1 MRPLYQVLSHLLFAS
16 LTHAQFGV
24 QNDRSVLGINNEFS
38 GVCYTYVSVY
48 PVLADPD
55 YITITKPYRG
65 SVTTQYTVPPQ
76 GDEPGIVIV
85 EQPGGSSAPE
95 NVVIPATNDRSYV
108 IIIRPHSGPNPISAP
123 ITQVVPPRS
132 GQPGQIIIETPETRV
147 GDATPGVLQP
157 LTLEPKELSGY
168 VTVLQPLTGTLA
180 SLQLITIS
188 PTGTN
193 RGSVII
199 NVPTSALNGGSL
211 QGLTIEPAQDGDY
224 VTVIEPAGTAF
235 RGTVPI
241 RLTVPPSN
249 GNPGTVIIQTPVPGT
264 LRPLALEP
272 LTPNTLGAL
281 GLAGQTIT
289 LQPADATGYVTIIEP
304 AEGSVTPTAPIR
316 TTIPPTGTKPGTVL
330 IQTPPGW
337 NDGGDGTAFQPT
349 RTRPQGSVSY
359 TTITRGVPMGLG
371 GSGSGSDGGSNGG
384 SGSGDGSGDVQ
395 GQPGQGGDDDSGPRQ
410 TLTIPPEGGN
420 PGTVLVL
427 TPEDPNNPQTG
438 DDGDG
443 DNGAQATGGSSGESQ
458 GGSGGGSGSSSG
470 GNGQSGSGGSSNN
483 GGSGGGSNGGSGSSP
498 GQGGSSSNGGSSG
511 TNDDPAKGGVQGSG
525 SGSGGD
531 DGDSA
536 SGKGGS
542 SGSNNGNNSGNGG
555 SSSSGGSDT
564 AGSGGSGGTQGG
576 AQGGS
581 DSEGGQGGSGTRSAS
596 SSSST
601 KGASSGGSGGSDGPT
616 SGDTESEGGGSE
628 GGSDSGNG
636 SSGGTGST
644 SGGKGSS
651 GDGDGDTGSGGN
663 NAGGGANGGSGQS
676 SSSRRGS
683 NSGRSSSR
691 APIVRTS
698 PSTYVVTSSSTV
710 FTITADVVETLTN
723 VEPQRTRRSTI
734 SGRLTAG
741 VEGLGGGGTAATD
754 RTTFRRPSNSRSTG
768 SAAGTAGGAA
778 SGVESDSPQT
788 TQAPGS
794 PSSTRRAGASSS
806 SGYTGTVDT
815 RVRPGGSGLSSTRSR
830 TSTSGQASRTSNG
843 ETTIVDSGP
852 VVTNDPGSDAE
863 EATSSVGNAAQSSS
877 TRSAQR
883 SSASQSTSAQRP
895 IAETSSSGAR
905 FTARPAVISTNPG
918 DDEAG
923 GTSQAS
929 QRSSRATN
937 SVSGVVE
944 GEPGSTAAGN
954 GGAASGDDE
963 ATSQASRASSGSQST
978 SAVGAGSSSVAARS
992 SATTSGGT
1000 SPGANTRDSGSSSTS
1015 GAAAGSSGSRT
1026 STGPPDGSSVTDAGS
1041 SQSDAARGSSAG
1053 TSTAPQGAG
1062 QSSGTSRTSEEINF
1076 ETLIGTQSVPESERV
1091 EQPGD
1096 TSLTRSATSSG
1107 ARLTGQPAAGV
1118 GGSTNIGPN
1127 SETTAV
1133 DDEGAVTTSSGEALT
1148 GGPVAGAAS
1157 GSAGESSVSNDSDAE
1172 TSAASRDS
1180 GDPGSETVSDD
1191 ARETGDSTGT
1201 TLPEDGNTS
1210 LISPQVPVP
1219 TDPLPES
1226 ESSSQ
1231 SLTGGVEDIPAIS
1244 DSSFESPELPL
1255 PTAVSTGPLP
1265 DSNLLSTATDEES
1278 SGASPGFEVPTGSQA
1293 APSDDGGV
1301 DPGSG
1306 DTATDVPTGSETSEP
1321 DSSSDSADDEASET
1335 DSGDPDETGTGA
1347 SGGATQSG
1355 SSGNGDDGGAS
1366 TTNEAG
1372 SEPSETDADAESES
1386 SDPNATADGSGPG
1399 AGPTTDEDGLTIT
1412 DASGGNPTAIIP
1424 ADNSLTTDA
1433 PDGALA
1439 TITVFRAGRGPARTT
1454 LYVPPQ
1460 ASNDPWTVVI
1470 ETPVSETQSEAATAR
1485 GDDDVLATTSAIGG
1499 NTNVTIFRAGSSPAR
1514 RTLYVPPRFAN
1525 EPGTIVIETPTG
1537 TDLPATATA
1546 AETGFET
1553 AGVRPN
1559 ITVYSSGTAS
1569 SRITIYVP
1577 PTASGGDGYIII
1589 ETPVSE
1595 ADTDATESA
1604 EDGSGPT
1611 AGTPAGI
1618 ANVTVY
1624 SSGTASERRTIYI
1637 PPTASGEAG
1646 TIIIETPVSEPDA
1659 GETGDSDGG
1668 SQTTGLE
1675 PGVRP
1680 NVTVYSSGTASERI
1694 TLYIPPTASGEAG
1707 TIIIQTPV
1715 SDEDSNTITGGP
1727 GDESG
1732 STATSDDTTAVTIYT
1747 EATGSIG
1754 TTRYISPTASGEL
1767 GTYIIETLASEADEE
1782 TASNDSAEAT
1792 GPEVSITPV
1801 PTNEVSQGGSGNVT
1815 LYRAGEGSERS
1826 TIFIPP
1832 ETTGDPWTIVIET
1845 PISQTELVETGT
1857 VPGFQT
1863 TVSAIT
1869 GSANLTIFRAG
1880 AASTRT
1886 TLYIAPKTSGAPG
1899 TVIIETPVPR
1909 TQTGLTA
1916 NPEAQ
1921 PTPGAGSN
1929 TTIFVPGTGPGR
1941 TTYYVPPSDPN
1952 DPGTVY
1958 VETPVSGAET
1968 QEPTDGPSATGDVED
1983 TIVAATTVTIFSG
1996 GPGSVTRTV
2005 YVPPT
2010 ASGEAGTLYI
2020 ETPTGSEATASGEEV
2035 ISATRT
2041 VTVYTGVPGSVT
2053 RTVYVPPTAIG
2064 EPGTLFIETP
2074 VDGTQ
2079 ATVTDDEGAISAA
2092 TTVTIFSGV
2101 PGSVTRSVYV
2111 PPTASGEAGTMY
2123 IETPTGGAEAT
2134 ASGDEDVISAAT
2146 TVTIFS
2152 GGPASV
2158 TRTVYIP
2165 PTASG
2170 EAGTLIIETPTEEAA
2185 LTATD
2190 DGGEDAISAAT
2201 TVTVFSGG
2209 PASVTRTVYIPPTAS
2224 GEAGTLIIETP
2235 TDGPEASPTG
2245 NGSAEETEDSTETG
2259 APTEAEEEAISAATT
2274 VTIFSGGPAAV
2285 TRTTYIPP
2293 TASGEAGTLVV
2304 VTPTGGSDADPT
2316 STAGEES
2323 ETDSVTDAEEITAR
2337 TTVTIFSG
2345 GSGSA
2350 TRTIY
2355 IPPTASDEAGTLI
2368 VETPTSGPDSN
2379 DDSSITGTGAS
2390 GPTAIITPE
2399 GPGNVTIYSG
2409 GPASSTTTRF
2419 IPPTAS
2425 GEPGTVVIETPTAG
2439 PQATGIGNVTIVTG
2453 GPATVTQTRYIPAT
2467 VTDEPGTIVIET
2479 PTSQVD
2485 EEGGPGN
2492 TTIYSAVSATGTR
2505 TIYIPPT
2512 VSGEPGTVIIETPA
2526 VRAVTVYTDGPAS
2539 TTRTLTIPGTASG
2552 DPDTILIETPTSG
2565 SGSGPANVTVYT
2577 GVSATFATT
2586 RFVPGTASDDPGTF
2600 IVETPIGSLTYVT
2613 VYSGGPGTAV
2623 TTIYLT
2629 PSESGDSTTM
2639 IIQTPTQGPDE
2650 ESATDSNESVTASET
2665 GSQIAT
2671 PSSAGNVTIYSGG
2684 PGTVRQTIYIPPT
2697 ASGEQGT
2704 VIIETPTSVPDV
2716 EASETIAPSGI
2727 RNVTIV
2733 SGGPGTAT
2741 RTIYIPPTASGEA
2754 GTVLIETPTGSD
2766 DDNSAT
2772 ETSEEAE
2779 ATTIAPTVS
2788 GGNVT
2793 IISGGPVSVTRT
2805 VYIPPTASGEP
2816 GTVIIETPTGGEES
2830 EAPETG
2836 TITEAPGSSATR
2848 RGNVTIYTQAP
2859 GTAGGTF
2866 YFPPDDPEE
2875 SGTVIIETLPGDVE
2889 ETSAESEG
2897 PVTETAGGRVN
2908 TTIFS
2913 GGPVTAP
2920 RTLYISATISGEPD
2934 TVLVETPTTGPE
2946 AEASESATG
2955 QRYTTIFGGGSGT
2968 ATRTIT
2974 IPATVSGE
2982 LDTVLIETPTGGAPE
2997 VTITRGGSVSVA
3009 TTITIPGA
3017 PGEPDTVLIESPTE
3031 SGDAEVSESANGP
3044 GEVTST
3050 RGGLVTAAT
3059 TITIP
3064 GQSGQPDTV
3073 IIETPTVGAPDVT
3086 ITRGGPVS
3094 IATTVTIPGAPGEP
3108 DTVLVETP
3116 IGSADG
3122 EPSVTGSGAGEVT
3135 STRGGPV
3142 TAATTITIPGISGQ
3156 PDTVIIETPTTA
3168 SDGEESTAT
3177 GDGPVEVTST
3187 RGGSVTAA
3195 TTITIPGESGQ
3206 PDTVII
3212 ETPTRSSDTETT
3224 ETGGSPGEVTST
3236 RGGPVTAATTITI
3249 PGESGEPDTVIVE
3262 TPTRSNEPSVTGG
3275 VQAIT
3280 STRGGPVTAATTI
3293 TIPGESGQ
3301 PDTVIVETPQSSD
3314 EVEPSA
3320 TEGSQDEV
3328 TITRGGPVTAATTV
3342 TIPGVSGGP
3351 DTVYI
3356 ETPSEASTG
3365 TATAEEV
3372 TITRGGPVT
3381 AATTVTIP
3389 GVSGGPDTVFI
3400 ETPTQSSDEP
3410 GGTAVQEV
3418 TITRGGPVT
3427 VATTVTIAGVS
3438 GGPDTIYIETP
3449 TRSPAGTAGV
3459 DEVTI
3464 TRGGPVTAATT
3475 VTIPGVS
3482 GGPDTVFIETPTQ
3495 SSDGPT
3501 GTGVPEVTIT
3511 RGGPVT
3517 APITVTV
3524 PGVSGGPD
3532 TVYIEV
3538 PTESVGTGA
3547 VQEVTITRGGP
3558 VTAATTVTIPG
3569 GAGEPDTV
3577 YIETPTES
3585 ADGGSETPVT
3595 GAVQDVTITRGGPV
3609 TAATTVTVPGVSGGP
3624 DTVYIEIPTGSA
3636 AGGTEPPVTGAVQE
3650 VTITR
3655 GGPVT
3660 AATTI
3665 TIPGASGEPDT
3676 VLVEVPI
3683 ESAEQSSETGSVRE
3697 VTITRGGP
3705 VTAAT
3710 TLTIPG
3716 ESGGPDTV
3724 LVEIPT
3730 SSSSDDNEPSITGS
3744 VREVTIT
3751 RGGPV
3756 TAATTLT
3763 IPDGSTQGEVTITR
3777 GGPVTAATTITIP
3790 GASGQPDTVVVEI
3803 PTESGSESSET
3814 DGGQEE
3820 VTVTRGGPVTA
3831 ATTITLPGVSGGPD
3845 TVIIETPTES
3855 AIEPS
3860 ETDDLQEEVTITQG
3874 GPVTA
3879 ATTITVPGLSGEP
3892 DTVIIETPTGAFESP
3907 NNALANVTVYSG
3919 GPVSVTRTIY
3929 FPPDTSGQ
3937 AGTIVIETPD
3947 GSSPTETA
3955 RGPGN
3960 VTIYTGVAGT
3970 ATRTVFIPA
3979 TASGEPGTVLIETPT
3994 GSSVGEE
4001 TTGSLVATAT
4011 GPLTTS
4017 EGRPNTTIFSGGS
4030 GSSTRTVYF
4039 PLASDDP
4046 DGPGTVVI
4054 ETPTSGS
4061 EEEDPEATSSV
4072 ISTGGP
4078 ANITRIVG
4086 GPASVTTTIYIPP
4099 TASGEPGVVI
4109 IETPTSGPEDETTA
4123 SESAANT
4130 AFPVGRQNVTLY
4142 SGGPGTVVTTIYYP
4156 PASSDPDEPGTVVI
4170 QTPTAGTGEET
4181 PSTSAS
4187 EAATPIQNIT
4197 RIVGGPASVTTTIYI
4212 PPTASGEPG
4221 VVIIETPTTGPDDEE
4236 TSSASITATSSD
4248 EEATG
4253 IPNVTR
4259 YVGGPASI
4267 TTTIY
4272 IPPAS
4277 SGEPGTVLIQ
4287 TPSAAP
4293 DETTTSTALTESP
4306 SDVPNVTRYIDG
4318 PASVTTTYTIPPAS
4332 SGEPGT
4338 VVIQTPSASPGES
4351 EASASATEIPNVTR
4365 YIGGPASVTTTYTI
4379 PPASPGEPGTVVIQ
4393 TPTASPEESATSSP
4407 SAEAPTEIPNVTRYV
4422 GGPAS
4427 VTTTY
4432 TLPPASS
4439 GEPGTVVIQTP
4450 SASPA
4455 AETTSSREAVTSVE
4469 SPSAIQNVTRF
4480 VGGPESVTT
4489 TIYIPPAASGEPG
4502 TVLIQTP
4509 SSAPEET
4516 SSSAAASTTRPP
4528 AVAQNT
4534 TIFGGGAGSTTR
4546 TIYIPPASEGEP
4558 GTVLIETPTDSPAA
4572 STTPI
4577 SGAPAGIPT
4586 TSTPI
4591 VAGTNI
4597 TIFRAAPPTATAGRT
4612 LYDPPTAAGEPGTV
4626 IVETMVVSSTSGS
4639 AAPLSM
4645 EAPVFTTLSGS
4656 STSSAAAGPSST
4668 TSAAAVTPTTTS
4680 SAIASPPATS
4690 SSAAAAA
4697 ASSSSSA
4704 AAAAASSSSAAA
4716 AASSSSS
4723 TAAAA
4728 SSSSSAA
4735 AAAASSSSSAAAAGS
4750 SSSSVAA
4757 AVSSTSSAAA
4767 PAATSSSSAS
4777 GAAASSSSAAAGAAS
4792 SSSSAAAA
4800 AASSSSSAAA
4810 AAASSTSSAAPAPV
4824 TTSSTSVAAPVVTT
4838 SSSAAVPVVATSS
4851 SSTTSTSMMPQL
4863 AFGPTFD
4870 CDGFGYTVQSLLAN
4884 TLTRVN
4890 LVTGQR
4896 TDIRTGIGPGGPING
4911 IGFNRLDNYIYGFYQ
4926 QPLVNALLCGLL
4938 GCKRSGLI
4946 RIAKDGRWEVLDLVI
4961 GTNAIS
4967 MGDVDDQGRF
4977 WVSEG
4982 GGKWWCIDLR
4992 PTSNTFGQLLSSG
5005 TSATNLLSGV
5015 GDWAYVPGGGNYLY
5029 AVQASVIESG
5039 LLRTNIVRWS
5049 LTTQKWERFQSYPNL
5064 ILTTLNLVWGAVMA
5078 APDGTLF
5085 AQETVLGQ
5093 TWKFTLGSTANPT
5106 AIPGGA
5112 ILNLLGSDGA
5122 RCAGTLVS

>member
-1 MRPLYQVLSHLLFAS
+1 M
-16 LTHAQFGV
+16 
-24 QNDRSVLGINNEFS
+24 I
-38 GVCYTYVSVY
+38 
-48 PVLADPD
+48 VLADPD

-95 NVVIPATNDRSYV
+95 NVVIPATDDRSYV

-359 TTITRGVPMGLG
+359 TTITRG
-371 GSGSGSDGGSNGG
+371 
-384 SGSGDGSGDVQ
+384 
-395 GQPGQGGDDDSGPRQ
+395 QGGDDDSGPRQ

-427 TPEDPNNPQTG
+427 TPEDPNNPQT
-438 DDGDG
+438 
-443 DNGAQATGGSSGESQ
+443 
-458 GGSGGGSGSSSG
+458 
-470 GNGQSGSGGSSNN
+470 
-483 GGSGGGSNGGSGSSP
+483 
-498 GQGGSSSNGGSSG
+498 
-511 TNDDPAKGGVQGSG
+511 
-525 SGSGGD
+525 
-531 DGDSA
+531 
-536 SGKGGS
+536 
-542 SGSNNGNNSGNGG
+542 
-555 SSSSGGSDT
+555 
-564 AGSGGSGGTQGG
+564 
-576 AQGGS
+576 
-581 DSEGGQGGSGTRSAS
+581 
-596 SSSST
+596 
-601 KGASSGGSGGSDGPT
+601 
-616 SGDTESEGGGSE
+616 
-628 GGSDSGNG
+628 
-636 SSGGTGST
+636 
-644 SGGKGSS
+644 
-651 GDGDGDTGSGGN
+651 
-663 NAGGGANGGSGQS
+663 
-676 SSSRRGS
+676 
-683 NSGRSSSR
+683 
-691 APIVRTS
+691 
-698 PSTYVVTSSSTV
+698 
-710 FTITADVVETLTN
+710 
-723 VEPQRTRRSTI
+723 
-734 SGRLTAG
+734 
-741 VEGLGGGGTAATD
+741 
-754 RTTFRRPSNSRSTG
+754 
-768 SAAGTAGGAA
+768 
-778 SGVESDSPQT
+778 
-788 TQAPGS
+788 
-794 PSSTRRAGASSS
+794 
-806 SGYTGTVDT
+806 
-815 RVRPGGSGLSSTRSR
+815 
-830 TSTSGQASRTSNG
+830 
-843 ETTIVDSGP
+843 
-852 VVTNDPGSDAE
+852 
-863 EATSSVGNAAQSSS
+863 
-877 TRSAQR
+877 
-883 SSASQSTSAQRP
+883 
-895 IAETSSSGAR
+895 
-905 FTARPAVISTNPG
+905 
-918 DDEAG
+918 
-923 GTSQAS
+923 
-929 QRSSRATN
+929 
-937 SVSGVVE
+937 
-944 GEPGSTAAGN
+944 
-954 GGAASGDDE
+954 
-963 ATSQASRASSGSQST
+963 
-978 SAVGAGSSSVAARS
+978 
-992 SATTSGGT
+992 
-1000 SPGANTRDSGSSSTS
+1000 
-1015 GAAAGSSGSRT
+1015 
-1026 STGPPDGSSVTDAGS
+1026 
-1041 SQSDAARGSSAG
+1041 
-1053 TSTAPQGAG
+1053 
-1062 QSSGTSRTSEEINF
+1062 
-1076 ETLIGTQSVPESERV
+1076 
-1091 EQPGD
+1091 
-1096 TSLTRSATSSG
+1096 
-1107 ARLTGQPAAGV
+1107 
-1118 GGSTNIGPN
+1118 
-1127 SETTAV
+1127 
-1133 DDEGAVTTSSGEALT
+1133 
-1148 GGPVAGAAS
+1148 
-1157 GSAGESSVSNDSDAE
+1157 
-1172 TSAASRDS
+1172 
-1180 GDPGSETVSDD
+1180 
-1191 ARETGDSTGT
+1191 
-1201 TLPEDGNTS
+1201 
-1210 LISPQVPVP
+1210 VP

-1231 SLTGGVEDIPAIS
+1231 SLTGGVEGIPAIR
-1244 DSSFESPELPL
+1244 
-1255 PTAVSTGPLP
+1255 
-1265 DSNLLSTATDEES
+1265 
-1278 SGASPGFEVPTGSQA
+1278 
-1293 APSDDGGV
+1293 
-1301 DPGSG
+1301 
-1306 DTATDVPTGSETSEP
+1306 DTVTDVPTGSETSEP

-1355 SSGNGDDGGAS
+1355 SSGA
-1366 TTNEAG
+1366 
-1372 SEPSETDADAESES
+1372 EPSETDADAESES

-1546 AETGFET
+1546 AETGLET

-1559 ITVYSSGTAS
+1559 ITVYSSGTAP

-1577 PTASGGDGYIII
+1577 PTASDGDGYIII

-1604 EDGSGPT
+1604 EDGSGP
-1611 AGTPAGI
+1611 
-1618 ANVTVY
+1618 
-1624 SSGTASERRTIYI
+1624 
-1637 PPTASGEAG
+1637 EA
-1646 TIIIETPVSEPDA
+1646 
-1659 GETGDSDGG
+1659 
-1668 SQTTGLE
+1668 
-1675 PGVRP
+1675 
-1680 NVTVYSSGTASERI
+1680 
-1694 TLYIPPTASGEAG
+1694 
-1707 TIIIQTPV
+1707 
-1715 SDEDSNTITGGP
+1715 
-1727 GDESG
+1727 
-1732 STATSDDTTAVTIYT
+1732 
-1747 EATGSIG
+1747 
-1754 TTRYISPTASGEL
+1754 
-1767 GTYIIETLASEADEE
+1767 
-1782 TASNDSAEAT
+1782 
-1792 GPEVSITPV
+1792 SITPV
-1801 PTNEVSQGGSGNVT
+1801 PTDEVPQGGSGNVT

-1845 PISQTELVETGT
+1845 PISQTEFVETGT

-1880 AASTRT
+1880 VASTRT
-1886 TLYIAPKTSGAPG
+1886 TIYVAPKTSGAPG

-1909 TQTGLTA
+1909 TQTGGLTA

-1921 PTPGAGSN
+1921 PTLGAGSN
-1929 TTIFVPGTGPGR
+1929 TTIFVP
-1941 TTYYVPPSDPN
+1941 
-1952 DPGTVY
+1952 
-1958 VETPVSGAET
+1958 
-1968 QEPTDGPSATGDVED
+1968 
-1983 TIVAATTVTIFSG
+1983 VTIFSG

-2010 ASGEAGTLYI
+2010 TSGEAGTLYI

-2079 ATVTDDEGAISAA
+2079 ATVTDDEDAISAA

-2134 ASGDEDVISAAT
+2134 ASGDEDAISAAT

-2185 LTATD
+2185 PTTTD

-2274 VTIFSGGPAAV
+2274 VTIFSG
-2285 TRTTYIPP
+2285 
-2293 TASGEAGTLVV
+2293 
-2304 VTPTGGSDADPT
+2304 
-2316 STAGEES
+2316 
-2323 ETDSVTDAEEITAR
+2323 
-2337 TTVTIFSG
+2337 
-2345 GSGSA
+2345 
-2350 TRTIY
+2350 
-2355 IPPTASDEAGTLI
+2355 
-2368 VETPTSGPDSN
+2368 
-2379 DDSSITGTGAS
+2379 GAS

-2479 PTSQVD
+2479 PTSQ
-2485 EEGGPGN
+2485 GGPGN

-2526 VRAVTVYTDGPAS
+2526 VRA
-2539 TTRTLTIPGTASG
+2539 
-2552 DPDTILIETPTSG
+2552 
-2565 SGSGPANVTVYT
+2565 GSGPANVTVYT

-2586 RFVPGTASDDPGTF
+2586 RFVPGTASDEPGTF
-2600 IVETPIGSLTYVT
+2600 IVETPIGSPTYVT

-2639 IIQTPTQGPDE
+2639 IIQTPTQG
-2650 ESATDSNESVTASET
+2650 
-2665 GSQIAT
+2665 
-2671 PSSAGNVTIYSGG
+2671 
-2684 PGTVRQTIYIPPT
+2684 
-2697 ASGEQGT
+2697 SGE
-2704 VIIETPTSVPDV
+2704 EYNV

-2793 IISGGPVSVTRT
+2793 IISGGPASVTRT

-2816 GTVIIETPTGGEES
+2816 GTVIIETPTSGEES

-2848 RGNVTIYTQAP
+2848 R
-2859 GTAGGTF
+2859 
-2866 YFPPDDPEE
+2866 
-2875 SGTVIIETLPGDVE
+2875 
-2889 ETSAESEG
+2889 
-2897 PVTETAGGRVN
+2897 
-2908 TTIFS
+2908 
-2913 GGPVTAP
+2913 
-2920 RTLYISATISGEPD
+2920 
-2934 TVLVETPTTGPE
+2934 
-2946 AEASESATG
+2946 
-2955 QRYTTIFGGGSGT
+2955 
-2968 ATRTIT
+2968 
-2974 IPATVSGE
+2974 
-2982 LDTVLIETPTGGAPE
+2982 
-2997 VTITRGGSVSVA
+2997 VA

-3050 RGGLVTAAT
+3050 RGGPVTAAT

-3122 EPSVTGSGAGEVT
+3122 SPSVTGSGAGEVT

-3168 SDGEESTAT
+3168 SD
-3177 GDGPVEVTST
+3177 VEVTST
-3187 RGGSVTAA
+3187 RGGPVTAA

-3224 ETGGSPGEVTST
+3224 ETGASPGEVTST

-3262 TPTRSNEPSVTGG
+3262 TPTRSNEPSITGGVQAITSTRGGPVTAATITIPGESGQPDTVIVETPPSSDEVEPSATEGSQDEVTITRGGPVTAATTVTIPGVSGGPDTVFIETPTRSNEPSVTGG
-3275 VQAIT
+3275 LQAIT

-3301 PDTVIVETPQSSD
+3301 PDTVIVETPRSSD
-3314 EVEPSA
+3314 EIVPSA
-3320 TEGSQDEV
+3320 TEGQDPV

-3400 ETPTQSSDEP
+3400 ETPTQSFDEP
-3410 GGTAVQEV
+3410 EGTAVQEV

-3438 GGPDTIYIETP
+3438 GGPDTVYIETP

-3459 DEVTI
+3459 EEVTI

-3501 GTGVPEVTIT
+3501 GTGMPEVTIT

-3585 ADGGSETPVT
+3585 ADEDSETLVT
-3595 GAVQDVTITRGGPV
+3595 GAVQEVTITRGGPV
-3609 TAATTVTVPGVSGGP
+3609 TAATTVTIPGVSGGP

-3636 AGGTEPPVTGAVQE
+3636 A
-3650 VTITR
+3650 

-3730 SSSSDDNEPSITGS
+3730 GASGDDNEPSITGS

-3763 IPDGSTQGEVTITR
+3763 IPGESGGPDTVLIETPTSSSGEGGSTQGEVTITR
-3777 GGPVTAATTITIP
+3777 GGPVTAATTLTIP
-3790 GASGQPDTVVVEI
+3790 GASGQPDTVVVET

-3814 DGGQEE
+3814 DGGQE

-3874 GPVTA
+3874 GPVTV

-3892 DTVIIETPTGAFESP
+3892 DTVIIETPTGAFETP

-3929 FPPDTSGQ
+3929 FPPGTSGQ

-3960 VTIYTGVAGT
+3960 VTVYTGVAGT

-3994 GSSVGEE
+3994 G
-4001 TTGSLVATAT
+4001 
-4011 GPLTTS
+4011 PLTTS

-4030 GSSTRTVYF
+4030 GSSIRTVYF
-4039 PLASDDP
+4039 PPASDDP

-4061 EEEDPEATSSV
+4061 EEEDTEATSSI

-4086 GPASVTTTIYIPP
+4086 GPASATTTIYIPP

-4109 IETPTSGPEDETTA
+4109 IETPTSGPQDETTA
-4123 SESAANT
+4123 SE
-4130 AFPVGRQNVTLY
+4130 VGRQNVTLY

-4170 QTPTAGTGEET
+4170 QTPTAGPGEET

-4221 VVIIETPTTGPDDEE
+4221 VVIIETPTSGPDDEE
-4236 TSSASITATSSD
+4236 TSSASITATSSN

-4287 TPSAAP
+4287 TPSATP
-4293 DETTTSTALTESP
+4293 DETTTSTPLAESP

-4318 PASVTTTYTIPPAS
+4318 PASVTTTYIIPPAS

-4351 EASASATEIPNVTR
+4351 EASASATDIPNVTR

-4393 TPTASPEESATSSP
+4393 TPTASPEESATSSS

-4439 GEPGTVVIQTP
+4439 GEPGTVIIQTP

-4480 VGGPESVTT
+4480 VGGPASVTT

-4626 IVETMVVSSTSGS
+4626 IIETMVVSSTSGS
-4639 AAPLSM
+4639 AAPL
-4645 EAPVFTTLSGS
+4645 T
-4656 STSSAAAGPSST
+4656 
-4668 TSAAAVTPTTTS
+4668 
-4680 SAIASPPATS
+4680 
-4690 SSAAAAA
+4690 
-4697 ASSSSSA
+4697 
-4704 AAAAASSSSAAA
+4704 
-4716 AASSSSS
+4716 
-4723 TAAAA
+4723 
-4728 SSSSSAA
+4728 
-4735 AAAASSSSSAAAAGS
+4735 
-4750 SSSSVAA
+4750 
-4757 AVSSTSSAAA
+4757 
-4767 PAATSSSSAS
+4767 
-4777 GAAASSSSAAAGAAS
+4777 
-4792 SSSSAAAA
+4792 
-4800 AASSSSSAAA
+4800 
-4810 AAASSTSSAAPAPV
+4810 ASSTSSAAPAPV

-4870 CDGFGYTVQSLLAN
+4870 CDGFGYTIQSLLAN

-4926 QPLVNALLCGLL
+4926 QPLVNAVLCGLL

-5029 AVQASVIESG
+5029 AVQASVIENG

-5064 ILTTLNLVWGAVMA
+5064 ILTTLNLIWGAVMA

-5106 AIPGGA
+5106 PIQGGA

>member
-1 MRPLYQVLSHLLFAS
+1 MINKPLTMRPLYQVLKHLLFAS
-16 LTHAQFGV
+16 LTRAQFGV

-85 EQPGGSSAPE
+85 EQPGGASAPE
-95 NVVIPATNDRSYV
+95 NVVIPATDDRSYV

-132 GQPGQIIIETPETRV
+132 GQPGQIIIETPETQV

-157 LTLEPKELSGY
+157 LTLEPKEMTGY

-211 QGLTIEPAQDGDY
+211 QGLTLEPAQDGDY
-224 VTVIEPAGTAF
+224 ITVIEPAGTSF

-264 LRPLALEP
+264 LRPLVLEP

-359 TTITRGVPMGLG
+359 TTITRGVPMDFG

-384 SGSGDGSGDVQ
+384 SGSGGEDDEDDGSGSAQ
-395 GQPGQGGDDDSGPRQ
+395 GRPGQGGDDESGPRQ
-410 TLTIPPEGGN
+410 TLTIPPEAGN

-438 DDGDG
+438 NNGEG
-443 DNGAQATGGSSGESQ
+443 DNGAQATGGSSGGSQ
-458 GGSGGGSGSSSG
+458 GGSGGGSDSSSG
-470 GNGQSGSGGSSNN
+470 GNGQNGGGESSNN
-483 GGSGGGSNGGSGSSP
+483 GGSGGGSNSGSGSSSGQP
-498 GQGGSSSNGGSSG
+498 GQGGSSSNGGSAG
-511 TNDDPAKGGVQGSG
+511 GDDDPIQGGVQGSG
-525 SGSGGD
+525 SGSEGD
-531 DGDSA
+531 DEDSA
-536 SGKGGS
+536 SGNGGS
-542 SGSNNGNNSGNGG
+542 SGSNNGNGSSNGG
-555 SSSSGGSDT
+555 SSSSGGGNT
-564 AGSGGSGGTQGG
+564 GSGGKGGTQGG

-581 DSEGGQGGSGTRSAS
+581 DSEGGSGGSGTRSAG

-601 KGASSGGSGGSDGPT
+601 KGASSGGSGGNDGPT

-628 GGSDSGNG
+628 SGSDSGNG

-651 GDGDGDTGSGGN
+651 GDDDDSGSGGN
-663 NAGGGANGGSGQS
+663 AAGGNNGGSGQS
-676 SSSRRGS
+676 SSSRRAS
-683 NSGRSSSR
+683 TSRRPTTRS
-691 APIVRTS
+691 PIVRTS

-723 VEPQRTRRSTI
+723 AEPQRTRRSSSTR
-734 SGRLTAG
+734 RLTAG
-741 VEGLGGGGTAATD
+741 VEGLGGTGTAATD
-754 RTTFRRPSNSRSTG
+754 RTTFRRPSNSRSAG
-768 SAAGTAGGAA
+768 SAATA
-778 SGVESDSPQT
+778 SGDAESDSQQT
-788 TQAPGS
+788 TQAPGR

-806 SGYTGTVDT
+806 SDYSGTVDT
-815 RVRPGGSGLSSTRSR
+815 RVRPGGSGLGSTRSR
-830 TSTSGQASRTSNG
+830 TSTSGQASRPVND

-852 VVTNDPGSDAE
+852 VETNDPGSDAE
-863 EATSSVGNAAQSSS
+863 EATSSGGNATQSSS
-877 TRSAQR
+877 ATRSGQGL
-883 SSASQSTSAQRP
+883 SASQSISTRRP
-895 IAETSSSGAR
+895 AAATSSSGIP
-905 FTARPAVISTNPG
+905 FTARPAVLPTSSGNA
-918 DDEAG
+918 EAG

-929 QRSSRATN
+929 QRSSRSTSSA
-937 SVSGVVE
+937 SVN
-944 GEPGSTAAGN
+944 GEAQSRSTAAGN
-954 GGAASGDDE
+954 NGGASSDD
-963 ATSQASRASSGSQST
+963 ADPTSQGLGASSGSQST
-978 SAVGAGSSSVAARS
+978 SAGPTGSSSASAGS

-1000 SPGANTRDSGSSSTS
+1000 SPVANTRDGGSPSTS
-1015 GAAAGSSGSRT
+1015 GAATGSSRSAASTPSRE
-1026 STGPPDGSSVTDAGS
+1026 SSSVSDAGS
-1041 SQSDAARGSSAG
+1041 SQSEAARGSSAG
-1053 TSTAPQGAG
+1053 TSPASQGSS
-1062 QSSGTSRTSEEINF
+1062 QSSSATRRTEELNF
-1076 ETLIGTQSVPESERV
+1076 ETLIGTQSVPESDRV

-1096 TSLTRSATSSG
+1096 TSSTRSATSSG
-1107 ARLTGQPAAGV
+1107 AGLTGQPAGGV
-1118 GGSTNIGPN
+1118 GGSTTAESN
-1127 SETTAV
+1127 SQTTTV
-1133 DDEGAVTTSSGEALT
+1133 DDDDAATTSSGEALT
-1148 GGPVAGAAS
+1148 GGPSGGATS
-1157 GSAGESSVSNDSDAE
+1157 RSAGESPVSDDSDAE
-1172 TSAASRDS
+1172 TSAASRD
-1180 GDPGSETVSDD
+1180 PGSETASDD
-1191 ARETGDSTGT
+1191 AQETGDPTGT
-1201 TLPEDGNTS
+1201 AQPENGDTS
-1210 LISPQVPVP
+1210 LVSPQVPVP
-1219 TDPLPES
+1219 TDPLPETG
-1226 ESSSQ
+1226 SSSQ
-1231 SLTGGVEDIPAIS
+1231 SLTGRVEGISAIS
-1244 DSSFESPELPL
+1244 DPSFESPELPL

-1265 DSNLLSTATDEES
+1265 DSNLLSTATDEET
-1278 SGASPGFEVPTGSQA
+1278 SGGSPGFEVPTGSQT
-1293 APSDDGGV
+1293 APSDDGGL
-1301 DPGSG
+1301 DPDSG
-1306 DTATDVPTGSETSEP
+1306 ETATDGPTRSETSEP
-1321 DSSSDSADDEASET
+1321 DSSSDSSDDEASET
-1335 DSGDPDETGTGA
+1335 GSGDPGETGTGV

-1355 SSGNGDDGGAS
+1355 SSGNGNDDGASITVGAG
-1366 TTNEAG
+1366 A
-1372 SEPSETDADAESES
+1372 EPSDTDTDTDSET
-1386 SDPNATADGSGPG
+1386 SDPDATTDSPGPG
-1399 AGPTTDEDGLTIT
+1399 AGPNTDEDDQTIT
-1412 DASGGNPTAIIP
+1412 DASGGNPTAGIP

-1433 PDGALA
+1433 PGGALE

-1485 GDDDVLATTSAIGG
+1485 GDDDVLATTTGIGG

-1525 EPGTIVIETPTG
+1525 EPGTIIIETPTVTG
-1537 TDLPATATA
+1537 LSVIATAT
-1546 AETGFET
+1546 ETGLET
-1553 AGVRPN
+1553 TGVRPN

-1577 PTASGGDGYIII
+1577 PTASDGDGYIII

-1604 EDGSGPT
+1604 GDGSGPT
-1611 AGTPAGI
+1611 AGSPAGI

-1624 SSGTASERRTIYI
+1624 SSGTASEIRTLYI

-1646 TIIIETPVSEPDA
+1646 TIIIETPVSDPDTE
-1659 GETGDSDGG
+1659 ETGGNGGG
-1668 SQTTGLE
+1668 SQTTGFE

-1707 TIIIQTPV
+1707 TIVIQTPV
-1715 SDEDSNTITGGP
+1715 SDEDSGTITGGP

-1732 STATSDDTTAVTIYT
+1732 NTATSEDRTDVTIYT
-1747 EATGSIG
+1747 EATGSPG
-1754 TTRYISPTASGEL
+1754 NTRYISPTVSGER

-1782 TASNDSAEAT
+1782 TASNGSAEIT
-1792 GPEVSITPV
+1792 GPEASITPV
-1801 PTNEVSQGGSGNVT
+1801 PTDEVSPGDSRNVT

-1857 VPGFQT
+1857 ASGFQT

-1869 GSANLTIFRAG
+1869 GIANLTIFRAG
-1880 AASTRT
+1880 AASTT
-1886 TLYIAPKTSGAPG
+1886 KTIYVAPKTSGAPG

-1909 TQTGLTA
+1909 TQTSGLTA

-1921 PTPGAGSN
+1921 TTVGAGSN

-1958 VETPVSGAET
+1958 VETPVSGEET
-1968 QEPTDGPSATGDVED
+1968 EEPTDVSATGTDVAPGSGINVTEYSGVAGSVTRTIYIPPTAPGEDGIIIIETPTSGPDGGSDDTTESLSGVTVIVARTAVTVYSGGPGSVTRTVYVPPTASDEAGTMYIETPTDSPSVTGDDGD
-1983 TIVAATTVTIFSG
+1983 TIVAQTTVTVFSG

-2020 ETPTGSEATASGEEV
+2020 ETPTGSEATATGEEEV

-2053 RTVYVPPTAIG
+2053 RTVYVPPTAID

-2074 VDGTQ
+2074 VDGSG
-2079 ATVTDDEGAISAA
+2079 ATATDGEDAISAA
-2092 TTVTIFSGV
+2092 TTVTIFSGG

-2111 PPTASGEAGTMY
+2111 PPTASGEAGTMH
-2123 IETPTGGAEAT
+2123 IETPTDGSEA
-2134 ASGDEDVISAAT
+2134 ASTSEEDVISAAT

-2185 LTATD
+2185 STATD
-2190 DGGEDAISAAT
+2190 NNGEDAISDAT
-2201 TVTVFSGG
+2201 TVTIFSGG
-2209 PASVTRTVYIPPTAS
+2209 PASVNRTVYIPPTAS

-2235 TDGPEASPTG
+2235 ADGSEASLTSDG
-2245 NGSAEETEDSTETG
+2245 GAEETEGSTETG

-2293 TASGEAGTLVV
+2293 TASGEAGTLVI
-2304 VTPTGGSDADPT
+2304 VTPTGGSDA
-2316 STAGEES
+2316 STIGGDGDSS
-2323 ETDSVTDAEEITAR
+2323 ETGSITDSGEITAR

-2350 TRTIY
+2350 TRT
-2355 IPPTASDEAGTLI
+2355 GTLI
-2368 VETPTSGPDSN
+2368 VETPTSDPDDD

-2390 GPTAIITPE
+2390 GPTAIVTPE

-2419 IPPTAS
+2419 IPATAS

-2485 EEGGPGN
+2485 EEGSAGN

-2512 VSGEPGTVIIETPA
+2512 VSGEPGTVIVETPA

-2552 DPDTILIETPTSG
+2552 DPDTILIETPTSD

-2577 GVSATFATT
+2577 GVSATVATT
-2586 RFVPGTASDDPGTF
+2586 RFVPGIASDEPGTF
-2600 IVETPIGSLTYVT
+2600 IVETPIGSPTYVT

-2629 PSESGDSTTM
+2629 PSASGDSTTM
-2639 IIQTPTQGPDE
+2639 IIQTPAQGSE
-2650 ESATDSNESVTASET
+2650 ESATGEDESVTVSET

-2716 EASETIAPSGI
+2716 EASETVAPTGI

-2754 GTVLIETPTGSD
+2754 GTIVIETPTDSD
-2766 DDNSAT
+2766 DDTSAT
-2772 ETSEEAE
+2772 ETSQEAA

-2793 IISGGPVSVTRT
+2793 IISGGPASVTRT

-2816 GTVIIETPTGGEES
+2816 GTVIIETPTGDENSGMS
-2830 EAPETG
+2830 ETG
-2836 TITEAPGSSATR
+2836 TITKAPGTSASR

-2875 SGTVIIETLPGDVE
+2875 SGTVIIETLPGDAE
-2889 ETSAESEG
+2889 ETEAGSSESS
-2897 PVTETAGGRVN
+2897 VATTAGGRVN

-2920 RTLYISATISGEPD
+2920 RTLYIPATVSGEPD

-2946 AEASESATG
+2946 VEPSEPATG

-2982 LDTVLIETPTGGAPE
+2982 LDTVLVETATGGAADI
-2997 VTITRGGSVSVA
+2997 TITRGGPVSVA

-3017 PGEPDTVLIESPTE
+3017 PGEPDTVLIETPTE
-3031 SGDAEVSESANGP
+3031 SGDSDPSE
-3044 GEVTST
+3044 
-3050 RGGLVTAAT
+3050 
-3059 TITIP
+3059 
-3064 GQSGQPDTV
+3064 
-3073 IIETPTVGAPDVT
+3073 
-3086 ITRGGPVS
+3086 
-3094 IATTVTIPGAPGEP
+3094 
-3108 DTVLVETP
+3108 
-3116 IGSADG
+3116 
-3122 EPSVTGSGAGEVT
+3122 TGSGAGEVT

-3142 TAATTITIPGISGQ
+3142 TAATTITIPGESGQ
-3156 PDTVIIETPTTA
+3156 PDTVIVETPTSP
-3168 SDGEESTAT
+3168 SDGEESTT
-3177 GDGPVEVTST
+3177 TEDGPVEVTST
-3187 RGGSVTAA
+3187 RGGPVTAA
-3195 TTITIPGESGQ
+3195 TTITIPGQSGQ
-3206 PDTVII
+3206 PDTVIVETPTRSSSDEPTETGDGPVEVTSIRGGPATAATTITIPGQSGEPDTVII
-3212 ETPTRSSDTETT
+3212 ETPTRSSDDEST
-3224 ETGGSPGEVTST
+3224 ETGDSPGEVTST

-3262 TPTRSNEPSVTGG
+3262 TPARSNEPSVTGG

-3301 PDTVIVETPQSSD
+3301 PDTVIVETPRSSD
-3314 EVEPSA
+3314 EDGPSA
-3320 TEGSQDEV
+3320 TDDGQDEV
-3328 TITRGGPVTAATTV
+3328 TITRGGPVTAAITV

-3356 ETPSEASTG
+3356 ETP
-3365 TATAEEV
+3365 
-3372 TITRGGPVT
+3372 
-3381 AATTVTIP
+3381 
-3389 GVSGGPDTVFI
+3389 
-3400 ETPTQSSDEP
+3400 
-3410 GGTAVQEV
+3410 
-3418 TITRGGPVT
+3418 
-3427 VATTVTIAGVS
+3427 
-3438 GGPDTIYIETP
+3438 
-3449 TRSPAGTAGV
+3449 
-3459 DEVTI
+3459 
-3464 TRGGPVTAATT
+3464 
-3475 VTIPGVS
+3475 
-3482 GGPDTVFIETPTQ
+3482 
-3495 SSDGPT
+3495 
-3501 GTGVPEVTIT
+3501 
-3511 RGGPVT
+3511 
-3517 APITVTV
+3517 
-3524 PGVSGGPD
+3524 
-3532 TVYIEV
+3532 
-3538 PTESVGTGA
+3538 TESANGSAGTGA

-3558 VTAATTVTIPG
+3558 VTAATTVTISGVSGGPG
-3569 GAGEPDTV
+3569 TV

-3585 ADGGSETPVT
+3585 AGGGSETTVT
-3595 GAVQDVTITRGGPV
+3595 DAVEEITITRGGPV
-3609 TAATTVTVPGVSGGP
+3609 TAATTRTIPGVSGGP
-3624 DTVYIEIPTGSA
+3624 DTVYVEIPTESA
-3636 AGGTEPPVTGAVQE
+3636 TGGTESPVTGAVQE
-3650 VTITR
+3650 ITITR

-3665 TIPGASGEPDT
+3665 TIPGESGGPDT
-3676 VLVEVPI
+3676 VLVEVPA
-3683 ESAEQSSETGSVRE
+3683 ESAERSSETGSVREVTITRGGPVTAATTRTIPGESGGPDTVLIETPNISAGDGDESSTAGSVQE

-3716 ESGGPDTV
+3716 ESGGPNTV
-3724 LVEIPT
+3724 LIETP
-3730 SSSSDDNEPSITGS
+3730 TGS
-3744 VREVTIT
+3744 SGDDDETSAT
-3751 RGGPV
+3751 G
-3756 TAATTLT
+3756 TA
-3763 IPDGSTQGEVTITR
+3763 QGEVTITR
-3777 GGPVTAATTITIP
+3777 AGPVTAPTTLTIP
-3790 GASGQPDTVVVEI
+3790 GASGQPDTVVVET
-3803 PTESGSESSET
+3803 PTESPSKPSET
-3814 DGGQEE
+3814 NDNREE
-3820 VTVTRGGPVTA
+3820 VTITRGGPVTA

-3845 TVIIETPTES
+3845 TVI
-3855 AIEPS
+3855 
-3860 ETDDLQEEVTITQG
+3860 V
-3874 GPVTA
+3874 
-3879 ATTITVPGLSGEP
+3879 
-3892 DTVIIETPTGAFESP
+3892 ETPTGAFETP

-3919 GPVSVTRTIY
+3919 GPVLVTRTIY
-3929 FPPDTSGQ
+3929 LPPDASGE

-3960 VTIYTGVAGT
+3960 VTIYTGIPGT
-3970 ATRTVFIPA
+3970 ATRTLFVPA
-3979 TASGEPGTVLIETPT
+3979 TASGEPGTILIETPT
-3994 GSSVGEE
+3994 GSSGDEE
-4001 TTGSLVATAT
+4001 TTGSIVATAT

-4030 GSSTRTVYF
+4030 GSSTRTIYF
-4039 PLASDDP
+4039 PPASDDP
-4046 DGPGTVVI
+4046 DGLGTVVI

-4061 EEEDPEATSSV
+4061 EEEDPEATTSAISS
-4072 ISTGGP
+4072 GGP

-4099 TASGEPGVVI
+4099 TASGEPGIVI
-4109 IETPTSGPEDETTA
+4109 IETPTSGPEDTAA

-4142 SGGPGTVVTTIYYP
+4142 SGGPGTVATTIYYP
-4156 PASSDPDEPGTVVI
+4156 PASSNPDGPGTVVI
-4170 QTPTAGTGEET
+4170 QTPTAGPEEET
-4181 PSTSAS
+4181 PSASAS
-4187 EAATPIQNIT
+4187 EAVTPIQNVT

-4221 VVIIETPTTGPDDEE
+4221 VVIIETPTTSPEDEE
-4236 TSSASITATSSD
+4236 TSSVSITETASD
-4248 EEATG
+4248 GEATG

-4293 DETTTSTALTESP
+4293 DETTTSTPSAESP
-4306 SDVPNVTRYIDG
+4306 SDLPNVTRYVGGPASITTTYTIPPASSGEPGTVVIQTPSASPEASATSSPSAEAPTEVPNVTRYVGG

-4338 VVIQTPSASPGES
+4338 VVIQTPSASP
-4351 EASASATEIPNVTR
+4351 
-4365 YIGGPASVTTTYTI
+4365 
-4379 PPASPGEPGTVVIQ
+4379 
-4393 TPTASPEESATSSP
+4393 
-4407 SAEAPTEIPNVTRYV
+4407 
-4422 GGPAS
+4422 
-4427 VTTTY
+4427 
-4432 TLPPASS
+4432 
-4439 GEPGTVVIQTP
+4439 
-4450 SASPA
+4450 A
-4455 AETTSSREAVTSVE
+4455 AETTSSEAITSVE

-4480 VGGPESVTT
+4480 VGGPASVTT
-4489 TIYIPPAASGEPG
+4489 TIYIPPASSGEPG
-4502 TVLIQTP
+4502 TILIQTP

-4516 SSSAAASTTRPP
+4516 SSTATASTTEPP
-4528 AVAQNT
+4528 TVAQNT
-4534 TIFGGGAGSTTR
+4534 TIFAGGAGSTTR
-4546 TIYIPPASEGEP
+4546 TIYIPPVSEGEP
-4558 GTVLIETPTDSPAA
+4558 GTVLIETPTASSAA

-4577 SGAPAGIPT
+4577 SGAPADIPT

-4591 VAGTNI
+4591 VAGTNV
-4597 TIFRAAPPTATAGRT
+4597 TIFRAAPATATAGRT
-4612 LYDPPTAAGEPGTV
+4612 LYDPPTAAGEPGTI
-4626 IVETMVVSSTSGS
+4626 IVETMVVTPVESSTSGS

-4645 EAPVFTTLSGS
+4645 ESPVFTTLSGS
-4656 STSSAAAGPSST
+4656 PTSSAAAAAASSSST
-4668 TSAAAVTPTTTS
+4668 TSAAAVGPTTSSSTIASTSTTS
-4680 SAIASPPATS
+4680 SAAAVASSS
-4690 SSAAAAA
+4690 SSASAAA

-4704 AAAAASSSSAAA
+4704 AAAAASSSSAIAA
-4716 AASSSSS
+4716 AASSSSN
-4723 TAAAA
+4723 AAAA
-4728 SSSSSAA
+4728 ATSSSSAAAAASSSSAA
-4735 AAAASSSSSAAAAGS
+4735 AAAASSSSSAAAA
-4750 SSSSVAA
+4750 V
-4757 AVSSTSSAAA
+4757 
-4767 PAATSSSSAS
+4767 
-4777 GAAASSSSAAAGAAS
+4777 
-4792 SSSSAAAA
+4792 
-4800 AASSSSSAAA
+4800 
-4810 AAASSTSSAAPAPV
+4810 ASSTSSAAPAPI
-4824 TTSSTSVAAPVVTT
+4824 TTSSTSAAAPVVTT
-4838 SSSAAVPVVATSS
+4838 SSSAVIPVVVTSS

-4870 CDGFGYTVQSLLAN
+4870 CDGFGYTVASLLAN

-4890 LVTGQR
+4890 LNTGAR

-4911 IGFNRLDNYIYGFYQ
+4911 IGFNKLDNYIYGFYQ
-4926 QPLVNALLCGLL
+4926 QPLVNALLCGIL

-4982 GGKWWCIDLR
+4982 GGRWWCIDLR
-4992 PTSNTFGQLLSSG
+4992 PTSTTFGKVLSSG
-5005 TSATNLLSGV
+5005 TSNTDLLSGV

-5029 AVQASVIESG
+5029 ALQASVIESG

-5049 LTTQKWERFQSYPNL
+5049 TTTQKWERYQSYPGL

-5085 AQETVLGQ
+5085 GQESVLGQ
-5093 TWKFTLGSTANPT
+5093 TWKFSLSSTANPT
-5106 AIPGGA
+5106 PIPGGA

-5122 RCAGTLVS
+5122 KCAGALVS

>member
-16 LTHAQFGV
+16 LTRAQFGV

-95 NVVIPATNDRSYV
+95 NVVIPATDDRSYV
-108 IIIRPHSGPNPISAP
+108 IIIRPHSGPNRISAP

-132 GQPGQIIIETPETRV
+132 GQPGQIIIETPETRI

-272 LTPNTLGAL
+272 LTPHTLGAL

-438 DDGDG
+438 NDGDG

-531 DGDSA
+531 DGDGA
-536 SGKGGS
+536 SGNGGS

-581 DSEGGQGGSGTRSAS
+581 DSEGGQGGSGTRSAG

-601 KGASSGGSGGSDGPT
+601 KGASSGGSGGNDGPT

-636 SSGGTGST
+636 STGGTGST

-830 TSTSGQASRTSNG
+830 TSTSGQVSRTSNG

-883 SSASQSTSAQRP
+883 SSASQSTSVQRP
-895 IAETSSSGAR
+895 IAATSSSDAR
-905 FTARPAVISTNPG
+905 FTARPAVISTNPD

-954 GGAASGDDE
+954 GGAASGNDE

-978 SAVGAGSSSVAARS
+978 SAVGIGSSSVAARS
-992 SATTSGGT
+992 SATTSGST
-1000 SPGANTRDSGSSSTS
+1000 STGANTRDSGSSSTS

-1026 STGPPDGSSVTDAGS
+1026 STASPDGSSMADAGS

-1062 QSSGTSRTSEEINF
+1062 QSSSTSRTSEEINF

-1096 TSLTRSATSSG
+1096 TSLTSSATSSG

-1133 DDEGAVTTSSGEALT
+1133 DGEGAVTTSSGEALT
-1148 GGPVAGAAS
+1148 GGPAAGATS
-1157 GSAGESSVSNDSDAE
+1157 GSVGESSVSNDSDAE

-1231 SLTGGVEDIPAIS
+1231 SLTGGVEGIPAIS

-1278 SGASPGFEVPTGSQA
+1278 SRASPGFEVPTGSQA

-1335 DSGDPDETGTGA
+1335 DSGDPDETGTGE

-1355 SSGNGDDGGAS
+1355 SSGNGDDDGAS

-1372 SEPSETDADAESES
+1372 AEPSETDADAESES

-1424 ADNSLTTDA
+1424 ADNSLTTNA

-1537 TDLPATATA
+1537 TKLPATATA
-1546 AETGFET
+1546 AETGLET

-1577 PTASGGDGYIII
+1577 PTASDGDGYIII

-1646 TIIIETPVSEPDA
+1646 TIILQTPVSEPDA
-1659 GETGDSDGG
+1659 GETGGSDGG

-1782 TASNDSAEAT
+1782 TASDDSAEAT
-1792 GPEVSITPV
+1792 GPEASITPV

-1880 AASTRT
+1880 VASTRT
-1886 TLYIAPKTSGAPG
+1886 TLYVAPKTSGAPG
-1899 TVIIETPVPR
+1899 TVIIETPVPI
-1909 TQTGLTA
+1909 TQTGGLTA

-1921 PTPGAGSN
+1921 PTLGAGSN

-1968 QEPTDGPSATGDVED
+1968 EEPTDGPSATGDVED

-2053 RTVYVPPTAIG
+2053 RTVYVPPTAIS

-2170 EAGTLIIETPTEEAA
+2170 EAGTLIIETPTEEVAP
-2185 LTATD
+2185 TATD

-2235 TDGPEASPTG
+2235 TDGPGASPTG

-2586 RFVPGTASDDPGTF
+2586 RFVPGTASDEPGTF
-2600 IVETPIGSLTYVT
+2600 IVETPIGSPAYVT

-2639 IIQTPTQGPDE
+2639 IIQTPTQGPGE
-2650 ESATDSNESVTASET
+2650 ESATDSDESVTASET

-2793 IISGGPVSVTRT
+2793 IISGGPASVTRT

-2997 VTITRGGSVSVA
+2997 VTITRGGPVSVA

-3050 RGGLVTAAT
+3050 RGGPVTAAT

-3142 TAATTITIPGISGQ
+3142 TAATTITIPGMSGQ

-3249 PGESGEPDTVIVE
+3249 PGQSGEPDTVIVE

-3410 GGTAVQEV
+3410 EGTAVQEV

-3459 DEVTI
+3459 EEVTI

-3609 TAATTVTVPGVSGGP
+3609 TAATTVTIPGVSGGP
-3624 DTVYIEIPTGSA
+3624 DTVFIEIPTGSA

-3665 TIPGASGEPDT
+3665 
-3676 VLVEVPI
+3676 
-3683 ESAEQSSETGSVRE
+3683 
-3697 VTITRGGP
+3697 
-3705 VTAAT
+3705 
-3710 TLTIPG
+3710 TIPG

-3751 RGGPV
+3751 RGGP
-3756 TAATTLT
+3756 
-3763 IPDGSTQGEVTITR
+3763 
-3777 GGPVTAATTITIP
+3777 
-3790 GASGQPDTVVVEI
+3790 
-3803 PTESGSESSET
+3803 
-3814 DGGQEE
+3814 
-3820 VTVTRGGPVTA
+3820 
-3831 ATTITLPGVSGGPD
+3831 
-3845 TVIIETPTES
+3845 
-3855 AIEPS
+3855 
-3860 ETDDLQEEVTITQG
+3860 
-3874 GPVTA
+3874 
-3879 ATTITVPGLSGEP
+3879 
-3892 DTVIIETPTGAFESP
+3892 
-3907 NNALANVTVYSG
+3907 
-3919 GPVSVTRTIY
+3919 
-3929 FPPDTSGQ
+3929 
-3937 AGTIVIETPD
+3937 
-3947 GSSPTETA
+3947 
-3955 RGPGN
+3955 
-3960 VTIYTGVAGT
+3960 GT
-3970 ATRTVFIPA
+3970 A
-3979 TASGEPGTVLIETPT
+3979 
-3994 GSSVGEE
+3994 
-4001 TTGSLVATAT
+4001 
-4011 GPLTTS
+4011 
-4017 EGRPNTTIFSGGS
+4017 
-4030 GSSTRTVYF
+4030 
-4039 PLASDDP
+4039 
-4046 DGPGTVVI
+4046 
-4054 ETPTSGS
+4054 
-4061 EEEDPEATSSV
+4061 
-4072 ISTGGP
+4072 
-4078 ANITRIVG
+4078 
-4086 GPASVTTTIYIPP
+4086 
-4099 TASGEPGVVI
+4099 
-4109 IETPTSGPEDETTA
+4109 
-4123 SESAANT
+4123 
-4130 AFPVGRQNVTLY
+4130 
-4142 SGGPGTVVTTIYYP
+4142 VTTIYYP

-4170 QTPTAGTGEET
+4170 QTPTAGPGEET

-4293 DETTTSTALTESP
+4293 DETTSSTALAESP

-4439 GEPGTVVIQTP
+4439 GEPGTVIIQTP

-4480 VGGPESVTT
+4480 VGGPASVTT

-4516 SSSAAASTTRPP
+4516 SSSAAASTTRLP

-4656 STSSAAAGPSST
+4656 STSSAAGGPSST

-4680 SAIASPPATS
+4680 SSIPSPPATS

-4704 AAAAASSSSAAA
+4704 AAAAASSSS
-4716 AASSSSS
+4716 S

-4728 SSSSSAA
+4728 TSSSSAA
-4735 AAAASSSSSAAAAGS
+4735 AAAASSSSSAAAAAGS

>member
-1 MRPLYQVLSHLLFAS
+1 MRPLYQVLRHLLFAS
-16 LTHAQFGV
+16 LTRAQFGV

-76 GDEPGIVIV
+76 GDEPGIIIV

-95 NVVIPATNDRSYV
+95 NVVIPATDDRSYV

-132 GQPGQIIIETPETRV
+132 GQPGQIIIETPETQV

-157 LTLEPKELSGY
+157 LTLEPKELTGY
-168 VTVLQPLTGTLA
+168 VTVLRPLTGTLA

-211 QGLTIEPAQDGDY
+211 QGLTLEPAQDGDY

-235 RGTVPI
+235 SGTVPI

-337 NDGGDGTAFQPT
+337 NDGGDGAAFQPT

-359 TTITRGVPMGLG
+359 TTVTRGVPMGMG
-371 GSGSGSDGGSNGG
+371 GSESGSNGGSNGG

-395 GQPGQGGDDDSGPRQ
+395 GLPGQGGDDESGPRQ

-438 DDGDG
+438 NNGGG
-443 DNGAQATGGSSGESQ
+443 DNGAQATGGSSGGNQ

-470 GNGQSGSGGSSNN
+470 GNGGSGGSSNN
-483 GGSGGGSNGGSGSSP
+483 GGSGDGTNSGSGSSS

-511 TNDDPAKGGVQGSG
+511 NDDDPVQGGVQGSG
-525 SGSGGD
+525 SGSEGNGGD
-531 DGDSA
+531 GA
-536 SGKGGS
+536 SGDGGS
-542 SGSNNGNNSGNGG
+542 SGSNNGNGSGNGG

-564 AGSGGSGGTQGG
+564 DGSSGSGGTQGG

-581 DSEGGQGGSGTRSAS
+581 DSEDVSGGSGTRSAG

-601 KGASSGGSGGSDGPT
+601 KGASSGG
-616 SGDTESEGGGSE
+616 TESEGGGSE
-628 GGSDSGNG
+628 GGSDYGNG
-636 SSGGTGST
+636 SSGGSGST
-644 SGGKGSS
+644 SGDKGSS
-651 GDGDGDTGSGGN
+651 GDGDGDSGSGGN
-663 NAGGGANGGSGQS
+663 NAGGANGGSGQS

-683 NSGRSSSR
+683 TSRRPNTRS
-691 APIVRTS
+691 PIVRTS
-698 PSTYVVTSSSTV
+698 PSTYIVTSSSTV
-710 FTITADVVETLTN
+710 FTITADVVETLTA
-723 VEPQRTRRSTI
+723 EPQKTRRSSSTQ
-734 SGRLTAG
+734 RLTGG
-741 VEGLGGGGTAATD
+741 VEGLGGSGTAVTE

-768 SAAGTAGGAA
+768 SAAVTAGGAA
-778 SGVESDSPQT
+778 SGVDTDSPET

-794 PSSTRRAGASSS
+794 PSSTRRAGASSN

-815 RVRPGGSGLSSTRSR
+815 RVRPGGGGMSSSRSR
-830 TSTSGQASRTSNG
+830 TSTSGQASRSSNG

-852 VVTNDPGSDAE
+852 VITNDPGSDAE

-877 TRSAQR
+877 TRS

-895 IAETSSSGAR
+895 VAETSSPGTR
-905 FTARPAVISTNPG
+905 FTARPAVISTNG
-918 DDEAG
+918 GNAGAG
-923 GTSQAS
+923 GTSQVS
-929 QRSSRATN
+929 QGSSRAT
-937 SVSGVVE
+937 SPVSGFVE
-944 GEPGSTAAGN
+944 GDPVSTAAGN
-954 GGAASGDDE
+954 NGGPSSEDDE
-963 ATSQASRASSGSQST
+963 ATSPALRASSNSQST
-978 SAVGAGSSSVAARS
+978 RFSGTGSPSASERS
-992 SATTSGGT
+992 SASTTS
-1000 SPGANTRDSGSSSTS
+1000 RE
-1015 GAAAGSSGSRT
+1015 
-1026 STGPPDGSSVTDAGS
+1026 GSSV
-1041 SQSDAARGSSAG
+1041 SDAARGSSAG
-1053 TSTAPQGAG
+1053 TSTVSQGTG
-1062 QSSGTSRTSEEINF
+1062 QSSRTSTTSEEFNF

-1091 EQPGD
+1091 EQPDD
-1096 TSLTRSATSSG
+1096 TSTRAATSSG
-1107 ARLTGQPAAGV
+1107 AGLTGQPAAGV
-1118 GGSTNIGPN
+1118 GGSTTVG
-1127 SETTAV
+1127 SDSQTTAIGV
-1133 DDEGAVTTSSGEALT
+1133 DDDATTSSGEPLA
-1148 GGPVAGAAS
+1148 GGPAAGATS
-1157 GSAGESSVSNDSDAE
+1157 GSAGVSSVSDDSDAE
-1172 TSAASRDS
+1172 ISAASRD
-1180 GDPGSETVSDD
+1180 PGSETTSDD
-1191 ARETGDSTGT
+1191 TRETEDATSTVQ
-1201 TLPEDGNTS
+1201 PEDGETS
-1210 LISPQVPVP
+1210 LISPPVPVP
-1219 TDPLPES
+1219 TDPLPET
-1226 ESSSQ
+1226 ESSTQ
-1231 SLTGGVEDIPAIS
+1231 SLTGGVEGITAIG

-1265 DSNLLSTATDEES
+1265 DSNLLSTATNEES

-1293 APSDDGGV
+1293 APSDDGLDPGLGETGV
-1301 DPGSG
+1301 DG
-1306 DTATDVPTGSETSEP
+1306 PTGSETS
-1321 DSSSDSADDEASET
+1321 DSTTSSNSLSDEASET
-1335 DSGDPDETGTGA
+1335 VSADPDETGTGA
-1347 SGGATQSG
+1347 STQPSQSG
-1355 SSGNGDDGGAS
+1355 LSGDGDSDGTS
-1366 TTNEAG
+1366 TADEAG
-1372 SEPSETDADAESES
+1372 AEPSETDADAESE
-1386 SDPNATADGSGPG
+1386 TSGPDATDGTGSG
-1399 AGPTTDEDGLTIT
+1399 AGPTTDEDGQTIT
-1412 DASGGNPTAIIP
+1412 DTSGGNPTAVIP
-1424 ADNSLTTDA
+1424 ADNSLTTEA

-1439 TITVFRAGRGPARTT
+1439 TITVFRAGRGSARTT
-1454 LYVPPQ
+1454 LYIPPQ
-1460 ASNDPWTVVI
+1460 ASNDPWTMVI

-1485 GDDDVLATTSAIGG
+1485 GDDDVLATTSGIGG

-1537 TDLPATATA
+1537 TAIATAT
-1546 AETGFET
+1546 ETGIDT
-1553 AGVRPN
+1553 PGVRPN

-1577 PTASGGDGYIII
+1577 PTASDGDGYIII
-1589 ETPVSE
+1589 ETPVFE
-1595 ADTDATESA
+1595 GDPDTTGSA

-1637 PPTASGEAG
+1637 PPTAPGEAG

-1659 GETGDSDGG
+1659 EETGDSG

-1694 TLYIPPTASGEAG
+1694 TLYIPPTSGEAG

-1715 SDEDSNTITGGP
+1715 SGEGSDTITGGT

-1732 STATSDDTTAVTIYT
+1732 NTATSDDRTAVTIYT
-1747 EATGSIG
+1747 EATGSTG
-1754 TTRYISPTASGEL
+1754 NTRYISPTASGEL
-1767 GTYIIETLASEADEE
+1767 GTYIIETLASEAEEE
-1782 TASNDSAEAT
+1782 TASDDSAEAT
-1792 GPEVSITPV
+1792 GPGASITPV
-1801 PTNEVSQGGSGNVT
+1801 PTDEVSQGGSGNVT

-1857 VPGFQT
+1857 IPGFQT

-1880 AASTRT
+1880 VASTRKT
-1886 TLYIAPKTSGAPG
+1886 IYVGPKTSGAPG

-1909 TQTGLTA
+1909 TQTGGLTA

-1921 PTPGAGSN
+1921 PTLGAGSN

-1968 QEPTDGPSATGDVED
+1968 EELTDGPSATGDD
-1983 TIVAATTVTIFSG
+1983 DDAIIAATTFTIFSG
-1996 GPGSVTRTV
+1996 GSGSVTRTV

-2010 ASGEAGTLYI
+2010 VSGEAGTLYI
-2020 ETPTGSEATASGEEV
+2020 ETPTGSEDTATGEDEI

-2064 EPGTLFIETP
+2064 EPGTLFVETP
-2074 VDGTQ
+2074 VYGTQ
-2079 ATVTDDEGAISAA
+2079 ATATDDEDAISAV
-2092 TTVTIFSGV
+2092 TTVTVFSGG
-2101 PGSVTRSVYV
+2101 PGSVTRSVYI
-2111 PPTASGEAGTMY
+2111 PPTASGEAGTLI
-2123 IETPTGGAEAT
+2123 IETPTEEAAST
-2134 ASGDEDVISAAT
+2134 ATDDDAGNSISAAT

-2170 EAGTLIIETPTEEAA
+2170 EAGTLIIETPT
-2185 LTATD
+2185 
-2190 DGGEDAISAAT
+2190 
-2201 TVTVFSGG
+2201 
-2209 PASVTRTVYIPPTAS
+2209 
-2224 GEAGTLIIETP
+2224 
-2235 TDGPEASPTG
+2235 DGPEASQTASG
-2245 NGSAEETEDSTETG
+2245 NAEETEDSTETG

-2293 TASGEAGTLVV
+2293 TASGEAGTLVI
-2304 VTPTGGSDADPT
+2304 VTPTGESDAETTGDGDD
-2316 STAGEES
+2316 SS
-2323 ETDSVTDAEEITAR
+2323 ETGSVSDAEEITAR

-2350 TRTIY
+2350 TQTIY
-2355 IPPTASDEAGTLI
+2355 IPPTASGEAGTLI
-2368 VETPTSGPDSN
+2368 VETPTSGPNDG
-2379 DDSSITGTGAS
+2379 DDSSITGTGAG
-2390 GPTAIITPE
+2390 GPTAIVTPE

-2485 EEGGPGN
+2485 EDGSAGN

-2526 VRAVTVYTDGPAS
+2526 VRAVTVITDGPAS

-2552 DPDTILIETPTSG
+2552 DPDTIFIETPTSG

-2577 GVSATFATT
+2577 GVSATVATT
-2586 RFVPGTASDDPGTF
+2586 RFIPGTASDEPGTF
-2600 IVETPIGSLTYVT
+2600 IVETPIGSPIYVT

-2639 IIQTPTQGPDE
+2639 IIQTPTQGSEGP
-2650 ESATDSNESVTASET
+2650 ATDD
-2665 GSQIAT
+2665 
-2671 PSSAGNVTIYSGG
+2671 
-2684 PGTVRQTIYIPPT
+2684 
-2697 ASGEQGT
+2697 GE
-2704 VIIETPTSVPDV
+2704 
-2716 EASETIAPSGI
+2716 
-2727 RNVTIV
+2727 V
-2733 SGGPGTAT
+2733 S
-2741 RTIYIPPTASGEA
+2741 
-2754 GTVLIETPTGSD
+2754 
-2766 DDNSAT
+2766 
-2772 ETSEEAE
+2772 
-2779 ATTIAPTVS
+2779 
-2788 GGNVT
+2788 
-2793 IISGGPVSVTRT
+2793 
-2805 VYIPPTASGEP
+2805 
-2816 GTVIIETPTGGEES
+2816 
-2830 EAPETG
+2830 ETG
-2836 TITEAPGSSATR
+2836 TITEALGTSATR

-2875 SGTVIIETLPGDVE
+2875 SGTIIIETLPGDAE
-2889 ETSAESEG
+2889 ETGAESTEG
-2897 PVTETAGGRVN
+2897 PVAPTAGGRFN

-2934 TVLVETPTTGPE
+2934 IVLVETPTTGPE
-2946 AEASESATG
+2946 AEASESTTG

-2982 LDTVLIETPTGGAPE
+2982 LDTILIETPTGGAPE
-2997 VTITRGGSVSVA
+2997 VTITRGGPVSVT

-3017 PGEPDTVLIESPTE
+3017 PGEPDTVLVEIPTE
-3031 SGDAEVSESANGP
+3031 SGDSEPPESANGP
-3044 GEVTST
+3044 DEVTST
-3050 RGGLVTAAT
+3050 RGGPVTVAT

-3073 IIETPTVGAPDVT
+3073 IIETPTRAADVT

-3094 IATTVTIPGAPGEP
+3094 VATTVTIPGAPGEP
-3108 DTVLVETP
+3108 DTVLVERP
-3116 IGSADG
+3116 IESADL
-3122 EPSVTGSGAGEVT
+3122 SVTGSGAGEIT

-3156 PDTVIIETPTTA
+3156 PDTVIIETPT
-3168 SDGEESTAT
+3168 SLSGGEESTAT
-3177 GDGPVEVTST
+3177 RDGPV
-3187 RGGSVTAA
+3187 
-3195 TTITIPGESGQ
+3195 
-3206 PDTVII
+3206 
-3212 ETPTRSSDTETT
+3212 
-3224 ETGGSPGEVTST
+3224 EVTST

-3249 PGESGEPDTVIVE
+3249 PGESGQPDTVIVE
-3262 TPTRSNEPSVTGG
+3262 TPTRSSDDETTEAGGSPGEVTSTRGGPVTEATTITIPGESGEPDTVIVETPTTSNEPPVTGG

-3301 PDTVIVETPQSSD
+3301 PDTVIIETPRSSD

-3320 TEGSQDEV
+3320 TEDSQDEV

-3351 DTVYI
+3351 DTVFI
-3356 ETPSEASTG
+3356 EIPTTPNEASVTG
-3365 TATAEEV
+3365 GLQAITS
-3372 TITRGGPVT
+3372 TRGGAVT
-3381 AATTVTIP
+3381 AATTITIP
-3389 GVSGGPDTVFI
+3389 GESGQPDTVI
-3400 ETPTQSSDEP
+3400 VETPLSSDEIVP
-3410 GGTAVQEV
+3410 S
-3418 TITRGGPVT
+3418 
-3427 VATTVTIAGVS
+3427 ATEGQ
-3438 GGPDTIYIETP
+3438 
-3449 TRSPAGTAGV
+3449 

-3495 SSDGPT
+3495 SSEGPT
-3501 GTGVPEVTIT
+3501 GT
-3511 RGGPVT
+3511 
-3517 APITVTV
+3517 
-3524 PGVSGGPD
+3524 
-3532 TVYIEV
+3532 
-3538 PTESVGTGA
+3538 A

-3558 VTAATTVTIPG
+3558 ITAATTVTIPG

-3585 ADGGSETPVT
+3585 AGGGSDTPVT
-3595 GAVQDVTITRGGPV
+3595 GTVQQITITRGGPV
-3609 TAATTVTVPGVSGGP
+3609 TAATTVTISGVSGGP
-3624 DTVYIEIPTGSA
+3624 ETVYIEIPTDSA
-3636 AGGTEPPVTGAVQE
+3636 AAGTEPPVTGAVQE
-3650 VTITR
+3650 ITVTR

-3676 VLVEVPI
+3676 VLVEVPL
-3683 ESAEQSSETGSVRE
+3683 ESAELSSETGSVREVTITRGNPVTAAITLTIPGESSMPDTVLIEIPTSSFGDDDEPVTTGSVRE

-3724 LVEIPT
+3724 LVEIPAST
-3730 SSSSDDNEPSITGS
+3730 SDEDGS
-3744 VREVTIT
+3744 TQVEVTIT

-3763 IPDGSTQGEVTITR
+3763 IPGV
-3777 GGPVTAATTITIP
+3777 
-3790 GASGQPDTVVVEI
+3790 SGQPDTVVVEI
-3803 PTESGSESSET
+3803 PTESDSGSSET
-3814 DGGQEE
+3814 NGGQEE
-3820 VTVTRGGPVTA
+3820 VTVTQGGPGTA

-3845 TVIIETPTES
+3845 TVIIETPTGTF
-3855 AIEPS
+3855 
-3860 ETDDLQEEVTITQG
+3860 ET
-3874 GPVTA
+3874 
-3879 ATTITVPGLSGEP
+3879 
-3892 DTVIIETPTGAFESP
+3892 P

-3929 FPPDTSGQ
+3929 LPPDTSGD

-3960 VTIYTGVAGT
+3960 VTIYTGIAGT

-3979 TASGEPGTVLIETPT
+3979 TTSGAPGTVLIETPT
-3994 GSSVGEE
+3994 GSSGGEE
-4001 TTGSLVATAT
+4001 TTGSTVATAT
-4011 GPLTTS
+4011 GPITTS
-4017 EGRPNTTIFSGGS
+4017 EGRPNTTIFSVGS
-4030 GSSTRTVYF
+4030 GSSTRTLYF
-4039 PLASDDP
+4039 PPASDDP
-4046 DGPGTVVI
+4046 DGLGTVVI

-4061 EEEDPEATSSV
+4061 EEDPEATSSD
-4072 ISTGGP
+4072 IAPGGP

-4156 PASSDPDEPGTVVI
+4156 PASSDLDEPGTVVI
-4170 QTPTAGTGEET
+4170 QTPTAGPVEEA
-4181 PSTSAS
+4181 SAS
-4187 EAATPIQNIT
+4187 SSEAITPIQNIT

-4221 VVIIETPTTGPDDEE
+4221 VVIIETPTASPDDEE
-4236 TSSASITATSSD
+4236 TSSASITETASD

-4259 YVGGPASI
+4259 YVDGPASI
-4267 TTTIY
+4267 
-4272 IPPAS
+4272 
-4277 SGEPGTVLIQ
+4277 
-4287 TPSAAP
+4287 
-4293 DETTTSTALTESP
+4293 
-4306 SDVPNVTRYIDG
+4306 
-4318 PASVTTTYTIPPAS
+4318 TTTYTIPPAS
-4332 SGEPGT
+4332 SGDPGT

-4351 EASASATEIPNVTR
+4351 EASVSATEIPNVTR

-4393 TPTASPEESATSSP
+4393 APTASPEESATSS
-4407 SAEAPTEIPNVTRYV
+4407 SLAEIPNVTRYV
-4422 GGPAS
+4422 AGPAS

-4450 SASPA
+4450 SASSA
-4455 AETTSSREAVTSVE
+4455 AETTSSQAITSVE
-4469 SPSAIQNVTRF
+4469 SASAIQNVTRF
-4480 VGGPESVTT
+4480 VGGPASVTT

-4516 SSSAAASTTRPP
+4516 SSSAAISTTRPP
-4528 AVAQNT
+4528 TVAQNT

-4558 GTVLIETPTDSPAA
+4558 GTVLIETPTASPAA

-4591 VAGTNI
+4591 VAGTNV
-4597 TIFRAAPPTATAGRT
+4597 TIFRAAPPTATAERT

-4626 IVETMVVSSTSGS
+4626 IIETMVVSSTSGS

-4645 EAPVFTTLSGS
+4645 EAPASTTLSG
-4656 STSSAAAGPSST
+4656 AAST
-4668 TSAAAVTPTTTS
+4668 TATTSS
-4680 SAIASPPATS
+4680 SAIASPPTTS
-4690 SSAAAAA
+4690 SSAAV
-4697 ASSSSSA
+4697 
-4704 AAAAASSSSAAA
+4704 
-4716 AASSSSS
+4716 
-4723 TAAAA
+4723 AA

-4735 AAAASSSSSAAAAGS
+4735 AAAASSSSSAVAAAAS

-4757 AVSSTSSAAA
+4757 AASSSSGAAAAATSSTSPSSAAA
-4767 PAATSSSSAS
+4767 
-4777 GAAASSSSAAAGAAS
+4777 AAASSSSSVAAAAT

-4810 AAASSTSSAAPAPV
+4810 AASSSSSAAPAPV
-4824 TTSSTSVAAPVVTT
+4824 TTSSTSVAAPVITT

-4851 SSTTSTSMMPQL
+4851 SSTSSTSMMPQL

-4896 TDIRTGIGPGGPING
+4896 TNIRTGIGPGGPING

-4992 PTSNTFGQLLSSG
+4992 PTSSTFGKLLNSG
-5005 TSATNLLSGV
+5005 TSATSLLSGV

-5029 AVQASVIESG
+5029 ALQASVIENG

-5049 LTTQKWERFQSYPNL
+5049 LTTQKWENYQAYPG
-5064 ILTTLNLVWGAVMA
+5064 ILSTALNLVWGAVMA
-5078 APDGTLF
+5078 APGGTLF
-5085 AQETVLGQ
+5085 AQESVLGQ
-5093 TWKFTLGSTANPT
+5093 TWKFTLGFGAPDPT
-5106 AIPGGA
+5106 PIPGGA

-5122 RCAGTLVS
+5122 KCAGASV